1 MLKSTTTSG
10 WVLASASETSAWCL
24 FLVGM
29 VQKISR
35 TKSQDGS
42 TTTFVI
48 NGGYNPYK
56 WPYRWVTGG
65 YNQKF
70 VRVNALSYSKLPFFV
85 SLHFKHHQNLPTK
98 FQCARLSFAGTDAE
112 PRCTTGIWWPGTRN
126 NEPETTKQPKRHP
139 SYRIQESPKKT
150 WNIFKSDEMILNRL
164 VNLWTKIM
172 KGFFQFVQRVPFYTS
187 FVATAS
193 TVMGQVAL
201 PGGLAVDPLQC
212 FFCYWCLQLFVN
224 CWFRARW
231 FGFLGSPKMKGI
243 VTWGYLLNP
252 KPPNTQTNNLPYL
265 LMSFI
270 FTPRSLSFKK
280 KMSFCWS
287 PKQLKAQRFLANSK
301 SVRKIMGIYG

>member
-1 MLKSTTTSG
+1 MVITTLNLLELTH
-10 WVLASASETSAWCL
+10 
-24 FLVGM
+24 FL
-29 VQKISR
+29 IA
-35 TKSQDGS
+35 
-42 TTTFVI
+42 
-48 NGGYNPYK
+48 N
-56 WPYRWVTGG
+56 
-65 YNQKF
+65 
-70 VRVNALSYSKLPFFV
+70 SKLPFFV

-139 SYRIQESPKKT
+139 VIQESPKKT
-150 WNIFKSDEMILNRL
+150 WNMFKIDEMILNRL

-193 TVMGQVAL
+193 TAMAQVAL

-231 FGFLGSPKMKGI
+231 FGKWKG
-243 VTWGYLLNP
+243 LLLKGTFWIPNHQKP
-252 KPPNTQTNNLPYL
+252 KPTIYHICWCL
-265 LMSFI
+265 LF
-270 FTPRSLSFKK
+270 
-280 KMSFCWS
+280 S
-287 PKQLKAQRFLANSK
+287 PPDPWA
-301 SVRKIMGIYG
+301 